1 VGRVN
6 FPSKMMLVGIYL
18 MAICGGAIFLFCG
31 GGYGQEKLGVV
42 VSIAPLSEWVRGVGG
57 DKVEVTVL
65 LPPGASP
72 HTYEP
77 KPAQLIKVERARI
90 FVKNGAG
97 LEFWADKIVKI
108 NKDILVV
115 DISKEV
121 ELIET
126 SSEAKGKLHLLKD
139 PHLWLSL
146 KNAKKGVRQICE
158 ALSKVDPENAE
169 YYKRNADGYIEKLD
183 ALDREIR
190 EKLETIK
197 NKKFIVLHP
206 AWSYFCRD
214 YDLEQVPIEEA
225 GKEPGPKHLMRVIEI
240 AKKNNIKVVFVE
252 PQFNPKSAQVIAR
265 EIGGQVKTV
274 DPLAGNYLEN
284 MRTIADELARCLK

>member
-1 VGRVN
+1 MGRVN
-6 FPSKMMLVGIYL
+6 FPNKMMLVGIYL

-57 DKVEVTVL
+57 DKVEITVL

-169 YYKRNADGYIEKLD
+169 YYERNADGYIEKLD

-197 NKKFIVLHP
+197 NKKFIALHP

-240 AKKNNIKVVFVE
+240 AKKNDIKVVFVE

-265 EIGGQVKTV
+265 EIGGQVKII